1 MGCVIIR
8 QAIKQAK
15 RRYNL
20 RRRHFVMHLILTIKL
35 TDALLFTLNADSGA
49 SFCILAQAV

>member
-8 QAIKQAK
+8 QAIRQAK

-20 RRRHFVMHLILTIKL
+20 RPALCYALKLTIKL
-35 TDALLFTLNADSGA
+35 TGALLFMFNVDSGA